1 MSTASPDDANRLFV
15 AGLAEGVTDVTL
27 RALFAE
33 AGIPVLEVS
42 VPRDR
47 MTGRPRGFAFVR
59 LTGPGDVERALGQ
72 LNGHILGGASISVRR
87 FNAEPP
93 ARGERNERGPR
104 GPAVDTSDRTLYVG
118 NLPYD
123 ATPEELDGALRGA
136 GVEGFSRVHLPVD
149 ADGRRRGFGF
159 VTMNTADGAKG
170 AVDVLRGTLVRGRPL
185 VVNLAAPKSSAP
197 AGGGDRSFGAAP
209 GASTEPRG
217 ASRFGPPAK
226 PGGTKT
232 DYSRKKKPEGEGAR
246 PARSR
251 RDQEARWSHHDD
263 D

>member
-1 MSTASPDDANRLFV
+1 MPPPTSDDANRLFV
-15 AGLAEGVTDVTL
+15 AGLAEGVSDTML
-27 RALFAE
+27 RDLFTE
-33 AGIPVLEVS
+33 AGITVLEVS
-42 VPRDR
+42 LPRDR

-59 LTGPGDVERALGQ
+59 LSGPSDVERALGQ
-72 LNGHILGGASISVRR
+72 LHGHLLGGASISVRR

-93 ARGERNERGPR
+93 ARGERGPQ

-123 ATPEELDGALRGA
+123 TTQEEVEGAFRGV
-136 GVEGFSRVHLPVD
+136 GVESFTRVHLPVD
-149 ADGRRRGFGF
+149 GDGRRRGFGF
-159 VTMNTADGAKG
+159 VTMATGDAARA
-170 AVDVLRGTLVRGRPL
+170 AVDLLRGTLLRGRPL
-185 VVNLAAPKSSAP
+185 VVNLAAPKGTTGPGGPRP
-197 AGGGDRSFGAAP
+197 ASGGAP
-209 GASTEPRG
+209 GAGTDPRG

-246 PARSR
+246 PGRGR
-251 RDQEARWSHHDD
+251 RDHEAHWSTHDD